1 MSIGKQNLIIM
12 NITQAD
18 KYFLKALDAFD
29 YDMEELVES
38 LDYALSHDEE
48 HAPTLCLLGR
58 THMEKMKNFREAQHC
73 FEMAL
78 IADKNYV
85 DTYKYYSKLLIWIGQ
100 LDHAKILIQK
110 AEKIVGMPKVV
121 IIQRKASMYECAGKV
136 DLAMKETQKG
146 RLLSGCADFY
156 AFFTNEEDR
165 LKRKVYKN
173 SKKKKKSKLRKKTA

>member
-1 MSIGKQNLIIM
+1 M

-29 YDMEELVES
+29 YDVDELVES

-58 THMEKMKNFREAQHC
+58 THMERMKNFGAAQHC

-100 LDHAKILIQK
+100 FDRAEALIYK

-136 DLAMKETQKG
+136 GLAMKETQKG
-146 RLLSGCADFY
+146 KLLSGSADLY
-156 AFFTNEEDR
+156 TYFTNEEGR
-165 LKRKVYKN
+165 LKRKVN
-173 SKKKKKSKLRKKTA
+173 KKKKKSKLRRKTA